1 MSMALGER
9 LDEGEVASTGTV
21 ASNESASARAS
32 RVPLV
37 VLIAI
42 SAIDQADRYLLSTV
56 FPLVKQ
62 EFHLSDAQLG
72 TLSSAFVVIGAAG
85 VVPFGILVDRTVRT
99 RIVAW
104 GIAIWSWA
112 MILTGLA
119 RSYVTLFAA
128 RMFLGS
134 AESTYGPASFSL
146 VSDYYPVEERGRML
160 GYYQLGGIA
169 GFVFLPI
176 GGLVAGH
183 WGWRA
188 AFHVYAIPGFLLA
201 VVAYRLREP
210 ERGSRDAAHH
220 QLDAAAVGTESAFA
234 RLRAREAFA
243 YLLRVGTVRVTLLS
257 MGLTTFFLSGLG
269 IWTTTFLVRYHHMS
283 LVHAS
288 AALSLLALGAIVG
301 ALLGGYLGDRL
312 VRAGRSAGRLHVAG
326 CAQLAGVVILIPAF
340 ATDSTPLM
348 LVLFALGASTLTM
361 PNPAL
366 GAVLA
371 EVIHPDLRGR
381 SAAVTS
387 LTNVATAALSPLAF
401 GLLSDLFDLR
411 AAFLL
416 TLPWMGLGGLLL
428 LWRGPRHL
436 PGDRD
441 RMTRQL
447 AGAESL

>member
-1 MSMALGER
+1 MWMALGER
-9 LDEGEVASTGTV
+9 LDEGEHAATQ
-21 ASNESASARAS
+21 EPEPARAS
-32 RVPLV
+32 RVPLI

-42 SAIDQADRYLLSTV
+42 SAVDQADRYLLSTV

-72 TLSSAFVVIGAAG
+72 TLSSAFVVVGAAG

-119 RSYVTLFAA
+119 QSYVQLFAA

-146 VSDYYPVEERGRML
+146 VSDYYPVKERGRML
-160 GYYQLGGIA
+160 GFYQLGGIA
-169 GFVFLPI
+169 GFVFLPV

-188 AFHVYAIPGFLLA
+188 AFHLYAIPGFILA

-210 ERGSRDAAHH
+210 KRGSADAAHH
-220 QLDAAAVGTESAFA
+220 ELEDAAVGTESAFA
-234 RLRAREAFA
+234 RLATRQAFA

-257 MGLTTFFLSGLG
+257 IGLTTFFLSGLG
-269 IWTTTFLVRYHHMS
+269 IWTTTFLVRYHDMS
-283 LVHAS
+283 LVQAS
-288 AALSLLALGAIVG
+288 AALSLLALGAICG

-312 VRAGRSAGRLHVAG
+312 VKAGYATGRLQVAG
-326 CAQLAGVVILIPAF
+326 FAQLAGVVILIPAF

-348 LVLFALGASTLTM
+348 LALFALGAVTLTM
-361 PNPAL
+361 PNPSL
-366 GAVLA
+366 SAVLA

-381 SAAVTS
+381 SASVTS

-401 GLLSDLFDLR
+401 GVLSDAFDLR
-411 AAFLL
+411 VAFML

-436 PGDRD
+436 PGDHA
-441 RMTRQL
+441 RMARQL
-447 AGAESL
+447 AGEESL

>member
-9 LDEGEVASTGTV
+9 LREGERGAPAAV
-21 ASNESASARAS
+21 SARSS

-42 SAIDQADRYLLSTV
+42 SAIDQADRYLLATV

-62 EFHLSDAQLG
+62 EFHLSDGQLG
-72 TLSSAFVVIGAAG
+72 TLSSAFVVVGAAG

-119 RSYVTLFAA
+119 QSYVQLFAA

-146 VSDYYPVEERGRML
+146 VTDYYPVEERGRML
-160 GYYQLGGIA
+160 GLYQLGGIA
-169 GFVFLPI
+169 GFVFLPV

-188 AFHVYAIPGFLLA
+188 AFHVYAIPGFVLA

-210 ERGSRDAAHH
+210 ARGSRDAEHH
-220 QLDAAAVGTESAFA
+220 QLEDAAVGEASGFA
-234 RLRAREAFA
+234 RLRSREAFT

-269 IWTTTFLVRYHHMS
+269 IWTTTFLVRYHQMT
-283 LVHAS
+283 LVQAS
-288 AALSLLALGAIVG
+288 AALSLLAVGAIAG
-301 ALLGGYLGDRL
+301 ALTGGYLGDRL
-312 VRAGRSAGRLHVAG
+312 VKAGHGAGRLHVAG
-326 CAQLAGVVILIPAF
+326 GAQLAGVLILIPAF
-340 ATDSTPLM
+340 STNSMPLM

-381 SAAVTS
+381 SASVTS

-401 GLLSDLFDLR
+401 GLLSDAFDLR
-411 AAFLL
+411 TAFLL
-416 TLPWMGLGGLLL
+416 TLPWMGLGGFLL

-436 PGDRD
+436 PGDRS
-441 RMTRQL
+441 RMARQL
-447 AGAESL
+447 AGEALL